1 MADFKLRHAK
11 YYMNDIH
18 ANSEKFEL
26 DARQCRRYT
35 GFMSALAAT
44 LRYPNSGL
52 ATALVVAASL
62 CFGIVPLFARWLL
75 AAGLSPEAIAI
86 YRFGLTLLVALP
98 FFPRQSHKLRSA
110 LWLIGAGYLM
120 GLGWTTYVRAI
131 EIVPLASAGVIYMS
145 YPLFVVVFARFLLRQ
160 AMTWRALL
168 AAALVVLAAATAL
181 APGAI
186 DGEQAMALL
195 LCLPAPLS
203 FALVIIVIVS
213 LSLRL
218 TAIERICCTSL
229 GAVAALLPGVL
240 AQDPASVLPP
250 DVETWF
256 LVAVM
261 ALATATLPQIVYV
274 MASPQIGPARAAVA
288 GAVELPTMMMVG
300 WLVFGES
307 LGLPEALAAGLI
319 LAAILLAPAARRGQ
333 AVVSAP
339 KS

>member
-261 ALATATLPQIVYV
+261 A
-274 MASPQIGPARAAVA
+274 SPQIGPARAAVA